1 MSKINDLGI
10 FLSIN
15 IYNDKCYKVLIFSQN
30 NGIFWTF
37 LKKEKKSKFQVYDLI
52 EFSCDYKDEYNY
64 RNLQVVNLKSFFDKI
79 FLDKFLIIIFA
90 SISSIIIPLLVEKG
104 DCNIIYK
111 DLQNLIFSLSTTK
124 INIIA
129 SYISILLNILNFVG
143 IHIDISKCAVTN
155 SNFTFYISP
164 RTGNCISI
172 EIGENYKEKLFI
184 IPTCFRNYTE
194 EPTDFINA
202 INIIHYFFSK
212 VFGENKILNK
222 FENVKIFKNQIINYI
237 NLQKI

>member
-129 SYISILLNILNFVG
+129 SYISILLNILNFVD

-155 SNFTFYISP
+155 SNFTFYISQK
-164 RTGNCISI
+164 TGNCISI
-172 EIGENYKEKLFI
+172 EIGESYKEKLFI

-194 EPTDFINA
+194 ESTDFINA

-222 FENVKIFKNQIINYI
+222 FENVKMFKNQIINYI